1 MKRQPRLSRSQA
13 IVRLRE
19 HAAHVGAVSVGSLD
33 EHDRIALH
41 SLRLYFPSFEAACR
55 VAEVELAKPRQG
67 GRDRPQMPNAVWS
80 KDRVVQ
86 QLRALDRD
94 GQSTKWG
101 DLIAAGH
108 GNLVGAAVTYAGGLQ
123 AARAEAGVSEA
134 VRRAPVQWDRALIMR
149 TIQDRARDQ
158 ESLASSKAPP
168 HFVAAARWHFGSW
181 AAALAAAGI
190 DAGAVRL
197 QRAPFTRD
205 EILAVIQ
212 RQAQGGTIV
221 RPATLKRELK
231 LDTVRKLFGSVRAA
245 IAAAGVVQDARHPS
259 QKWSRERVIEELQ
272 ARAARGERTLTRALH
287 HAVQRYFGG
296 VHAARAAAGLP
307 ALLRTAWTRPMM
319 IAELQARARFGR
331 KGVGR
336 LLRQPAI
343 RLFGSIEAALADAA
357 RAEPWRSTR
366 QPEVGR
372 MSSDEPMQL

>member
-1 MKRQPRLSRSQA
+1 
-13 IVRLRE
+13 
-19 HAAHVGAVSVGSLD
+19 
-33 EHDRIALH
+33 
-41 SLRLYFPSFEAACR
+41 
-55 VAEVELAKPRQG
+55 
-67 GRDRPQMPNAVWS
+67 
-80 KDRVVQ
+80 
-86 QLRALDRD
+86 
-94 GQSTKWG
+94 
-101 DLIAAGH
+101 
-108 GNLVGAAVTYAGGLQ
+108 
-123 AARAEAGVSEA
+123 

-168 HFVAAARWHFGSW
+168 HFVA
-181 AAALAAAGI
+181 
-190 DAGAVRL
+190 
-197 QRAPFTRD
+197 
-205 EILAVIQ
+205 
-212 RQAQGGTIV
+212 
-221 RPATLKRELK
+221 
-231 LDTVRKLFGSVRAA
+231 
-245 IAAAGVVQDARHPS
+245 
-259 QKWSRERVIEELQ
+259 
-272 ARAARGERTLTRALH
+272 AARGERTLTRALH